1 MGYQDY
7 PRSDR
12 GGMWRMH
19 DDRYGRRPD
28 RRDYTT
34 DDLGYDRGYYGS
46 GPRRQDEGYYSFPY
60 EGRYSS
66 YLVPA
71 PGPYPDG
78 RDRAHERGFWDK
90 AGDEVASWFGDDD
103 AERRRDADQH
113 RGKGPKGYRRSDD
126 RINEDVS
133 DRLADD
139 PFLDASEISVSVVDG
154 EVTLDGTVEQ
164 RSDKR
169 RAEDCTDSVSGVKH
183 VQNNIRARPS
193 GAGDSTTSSQ
203 M

>member
-1 MGYQDY
+1 MAYENY
-7 PRSDR
+7 PQSDR
-12 GGMWRMH
+12 ERMRH
-19 DDRYGRRPD
+19 SRDGRYDGRPD

-46 GPRRQDEGYYSFPY
+46 SARRQDEGYYGMPY
-60 EGRYSS
+60 GGRYSS
-66 YLVPA
+66 SMVPG
-71 PGPYPDG
+71 PGPYPDE
-78 RDRAHERGFWDK
+78 RDRSGGRGFWDK

-103 AERRRDADQH
+103 AERRREADQH
-113 RGKGPKGYRRSDD
+113 RGKGPKGYQRSDG

-133 DRLADD
+133 DRLTDD
-139 PFLDASEISVSVVDG
+139 PFLDATEISVSVADG

-169 RAEDCTDSVSGVKH
+169 RAEDCADSVSGVKH
-183 VQNNIRARPS
+183 VQNNIRVRPS
-193 GAGDSTTSSQ
+193 GASEAATASQ